1 MAWACAADFQAAQR
15 AHAAA
20 RVPDAG
26 LAAGPGGAQAVRLE
40 PASFASE
47 RAQFVDG
54 ALVLQPGAWAMTTA
68 VFDRP
73 LRVDVAARM
82 SARAGHAAGAA
93 GMDFFVFPQRRVFQL
108 GLWSGFANGLVFG
121 AGWWQSALGAGGTA
135 GPACVRNASAA
146 VDRILVQ
153 LATIHDRSRCLEN
166 VGLGGLTVAA
176 CSSSPLQLWVRRN
189 FLCLRAS
196 PALFKW
202 RVV

>member
-1 MAWACAADFQAAQR
+1 MSKTTLKTIRGQLLLEKIRAW
-15 AHAAA
+15 
-20 RVPDAG
+20 PKNS
-26 LAAGPGGAQAVRLE
+26 E
-40 PASFASE
+40 P
-47 RAQFVDG
+47 R
-54 ALVLQPGAWAMTTA
+54 
-68 VFDRP
+68 
-73 LRVDVAARM
+73 
-82 SARAGHAAGAA
+82 
-93 GMDFFVFPQRRVFQL
+93 
-108 GLWSGFANGLVFG
+108 GFANGLVFG

-146 VDRILVQ
+146 VDRTLVQ